1 MSDFGGQGA
10 FGLVVVGDEI
20 LAGRRVDGHVARIG
34 AAVAAAGHTLVE
46 AVMVGDEPDILRA
59 TLERTRAAARPTFVC
74 GGIGATPDDRTRPA
88 AAAAW
93 GRPLVDHPE
102 AVALLEARFGE
113 AVRPNRIRMAQWPEG
128 AELEPNP
135 YNGIPGFR
143 LDDHYFLP
151 GFPEMAWP
159 MVDNIL
165 ARDFPAGE
173 PERVVAVR
181 VFGVGESELVG
192 PMEAVPATHP
202 GVRVYSLPGTGDTGI
217 ELGCRGRGGEAAA
230 LEALLAAVADLG
242 GRWESLEAMATGD

>member
-1 MSDFGGQGA
+1 MTVPFS
-10 FGLVVVGDEI
+10 LVVVGDEI
-20 LAGRRVDGHVARIG
+20 LAGRRKDGHVAHIG
-34 AAVAAAGHTLVE
+34 AALAAAGHVLAEV
-46 AVMVGDEPDILRA
+46 AMVGDEPEPLRA
-59 TLERTRAAARPTFVC
+59 TLERTRAAGRPTFVC
-74 GGIGATPDDRTRPA
+74 GGIGATPDDCTRPA

-93 GRPLVDHPE
+93 GRPLVEHPE

-113 AVRPNRIRMAQWPEG
+113 AARPNRIRMAQWPEG

-159 MVDNIL
+159 MVDAIL

-173 PERVVAVR
+173 PEQVVAAR
-181 VFGVGESELVG
+181 VYGVGESELVE
-192 PMEAVPATHP
+192 PMEAVRATHP
-202 GVRVYSLPGTGDTGI
+202 GVRAYSLPSTGGAGMDAGI

-230 LEALLAAVADLG
+230 LEALLAAVVERG
-242 GRWESLEAMATGD
+242 GRWEPLEGEPGGV